1 MTPHTSAR
9 CAAMALALAA
19 CAGAGQAQD
28 VDFDGGPPGP
38 VGSTPNAAPGLRL
51 KPEPPAARL
60 RCWQRGQLVL
70 DEALGDT
77 SGQAT
82 TGLITLRGAQGQAL
96 NVFAA
101 GTGFCLATGWTARRP
116 AAGVER

>member
-1 MTPHTSAR
+1 MTAHTSAR

-28 VDFDGGPPGP
+28 IDFDGGPPGP

-51 KPEPPAARL
+51 KPEPPTARL

-70 DEALGDT
+70 DEALGDST
-77 SGQAT
+77 GQAGS
-82 TGLITLRGAQGQAL
+82 GLVTLRGAQGQAL

-101 GTGFCLATGWTARRP
+101 GSGLCLATAVIGRRP
-116 AAGVER
+116 AAAAER